1 MLCPQERP
9 NPGLHIPSHFQR
21 HITRRSQSPI
31 EVGNLVLWF
40 RVPQTNDAD
49 FRVVCLGLGVSLLDW
64 LLIGMWLREE
74 IVDSFRAGWMELRV
88 RVYDCVPDYG
98 LGRGG

>member
-1 MLCPQERP
+1 MLCPQQRP
-9 NPGLHIPSHFQR
+9 NPRLHIPSHFQS

-49 FRVVCLGLGVSLLDW
+49 FRVVYLGLGAGCFLF
-64 LLIGMWLREE
+64 GMWLREE
-74 IVDSFRAGWMELRV
+74 NVDSFRADWMELRV
-88 RVYDCVPDYG
+88 RIYDCVPDYG